1 MKLFVTIVWIWVTKF
16 FDFIH
21 IQKAIL
27 ATKNDFVAKG
37 EQLVFMVTNLFV
49 AKTYNRLHLATKIF
63 FIANY

>member
-1 MKLFVTIVWIWVTKF
+1 MTKF

-49 AKTYNRLHLATKIF
+49 AKTYNRLHLATKKF